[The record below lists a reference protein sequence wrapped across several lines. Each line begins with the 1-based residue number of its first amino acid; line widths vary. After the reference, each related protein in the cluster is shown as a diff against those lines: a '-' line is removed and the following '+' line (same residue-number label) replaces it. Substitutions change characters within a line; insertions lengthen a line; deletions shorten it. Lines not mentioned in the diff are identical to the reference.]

1 MKIISLLNSK
11 GGVGKTTLATNLAKY
26 LYIQKSINNKNYKVL
41 LVDADPQGSVRDWNE
56 AGCQNEVHVISA
68 DRKET
73 LFRLPAYLKENAYDY
88 VIIDTP
94 GKAQEITGSAIAISD
109 LCLIPVQPSPY
120 DIWASNDVV
129 DLIKARHTVT
139 LGQPDT
145 FYVLNRCIPNT
156 KISTEVKKHLEDGEI
171 KLFCQPIHQRVVF
184 SETARYGKT
193 VFDASIDAAVREIE
207 NFGSIVIFHFE
218 EKERDERKK
227 NELSKKT

>member
-1 MKIISLLNSK
+1 MKIISFLNSK
-11 GGVGKTTLATNLAKY
+11 GGVGKTTLSTNLSRY
-26 LYIQKSINNKNYKVL
+26 LYIDNSIKQNKVL

-56 AGCQNEVHVISA
+56 SGCQNEIHIIVA

-73 LFRLPAYLKENAYDY
+73 LFKLPAYLKESGYDY

-120 DIWASNDVV
+120 DLWASHDVV
-129 DLIKARHTVT
+129 DLITARHTVT
-139 LGQPDT
+139 NGQPDT

-156 KISTEVKKHLEDGEI
+156 KISAEVKQHLEEGEI
-171 KLFCQPIHQRVVF
+171 QLMGKPIHQRVVY

-193 VFDASIDAAVREIE
+193 VFDASIDAAINEISRLGE
-207 NFGSIVIFHFE
+207 QITEHF
-218 EKERDERKK
+218 RKK
-227 NELSKKT
+227 E

>member
-1 MKIISLLNSK
+1 MKIISFINSK
-11 GGVGKTTLATNLAKY
+11 GGVGKTTLATNLARY
-26 LYIQKSINNKNYKVL
+26 LYIENSTKQNKVL

-56 AGCQNEVHVISA
+56 SGAQTEMHVISA

-120 DIWASNDVV
+120 DLWASHDVL

-139 LGQPDT
+139 NGKPDT

-156 KISTEVKKHLEDGEI
+156 KISAEVKKHLEEGDIQLIG
-171 KLFCQPIHQRVVF
+171 QPIHQRIVF

-193 VFDASIDAAVREIE
+193 VFDATIGAAISEISRLGE
-207 NFGSIVIFHFE
+207 QITGHFR
-218 EKERDERKK
+218 EKE
-227 NELSKKT
+227 